1 MNEVLVI
8 DIGGTKTQVCVI
20 TGDTFSKINILEN
33 KILPTD
39 SNPEHMI
46 QQILSFCENKKI
58 NDISFSLP
66 GKWKEGKLIESNFL
80 KDWLNYPFIS
90 NLSKNLNVQNIIWE
104 TDVICGGLGE
114 YYSLAETHGNAS
126 LLYIN
131 LGTGVG
137 ASFIQDGKL
146 FKSNSKLT
154 LRLQKLFF
162 PHGDVLYP
170 ACELISGGTLTS
182 FADFNSI
189 EQLFSAYKKGNIE
202 AIDLISKAQTQLSC
216 HLINLFYLFAPDV
229 IILNGG
235 LTYDWD
241 VLAEEAVDIAKDELQ
256 DEVEILPG
264 KLKEMA
270 PIYGAFVNLKAGL
283 INPAFKNPIFIPK

>member
-1 MNEVLVI
+1 MSEVLVI
-8 DIGGTKTQVCVI
+8 DIGGSKTQVCLVS
-20 TGDTFSKINILEN
+20 GDTFSKINILES
-33 KILPTD
+33 KIFPTD

-46 QQILSFCENKKI
+46 QHILSFCENKKI
-58 NDISFSLP
+58 NDISLSLP

-241 VLAEEAVDIAKDELQ
+241 VLAEEAVDIAKEELQ